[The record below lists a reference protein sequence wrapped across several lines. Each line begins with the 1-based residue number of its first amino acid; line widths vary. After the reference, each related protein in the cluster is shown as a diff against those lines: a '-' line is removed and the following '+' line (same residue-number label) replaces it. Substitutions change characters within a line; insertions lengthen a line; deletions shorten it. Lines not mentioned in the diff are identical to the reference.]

1 MQIYLKDLEENQVMG
16 LLSHFQK
23 QKLRVLTVNPCEAA
37 EDELVQINHLIK
49 HVKIS
54 KPSVVNIYEDTW
66 KRYTPDSLKVGVTA
80 YTNKDWEELNQ
91 KSYEVILDHAGV
103 EIFEGDKVFITF
115 EDCGAIIAD
124 VVRFTE
130 KGIILNTPNKEK
142 FLHQDHTHRIL
153 KINQNGK

>member
-1 MQIYLKDLEENQVMG
+1 MQIYLKDLEENKVMS

-23 QKLRVLTVNPCEAA
+23 QKLRVLQVNPCDAA
-37 EDELVQINHLIK
+37 QDELVQINHLIK
-49 HVKIS
+49 HVNVS
-54 KPSVVNIYEDTW
+54 KPSVIDIYEDTW
-66 KRYTPDSLKVGVTA
+66 KRYTPDYLKDGVTA

-103 EIFEGDKVFITF
+103 EVFENDEVFITF
-115 EDCGAIIAD
+115 EDCGAIIANI
-124 VVRFTE
+124 VRFTE
-130 KGIILNTPNKEK
+130 KGIILNTPLGHK